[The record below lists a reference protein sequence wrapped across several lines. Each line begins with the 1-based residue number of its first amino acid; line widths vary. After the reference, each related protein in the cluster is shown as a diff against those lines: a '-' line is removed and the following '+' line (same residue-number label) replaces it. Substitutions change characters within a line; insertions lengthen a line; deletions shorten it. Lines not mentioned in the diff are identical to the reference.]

1 MIFVT
6 VGSQMPF
13 DRFTRA
19 VDDWAS
25 RCATDSVFAQIGK
38 GKYIPRHMQW
48 CRLLSTTDYRRKIF
62 ESRLVIA
69 HAGMGTIIT
78 ALELGK
84 PILVMPRLGKLNET
98 RNDHQVDTAKQL
110 AESGCITVAMNETEL
125 IDTLASLHVLKS
137 PSQIP
142 SHASR
147 ELLTAVRDF
156 ICDDILPA
164 DAVDTAPLPMPSL
177 TKEATH
183 AKAA

>member
-13 DRFTRA
+13 DRLTQA

-25 RCATDSVFAQIGK
+25 RCANDSVFAQIGS
-38 GKYIPRHMQW
+38 GKYIPIHMQW
-48 CRLLSTTDYRRKIF
+48 SRTLSTADYRKKIF
-62 ESRLVIA
+62 DSRLVIA

-84 PILVMPRLGKLNET
+84 PILVMPRLGRFAET

-110 AESGCITVAMNETEL
+110 ASSGCITVAMNETEL
-125 IDTLASLHVLKS
+125 IDTLASLDDLES

-142 SHASR
+142 SHASH
-147 ELLTAVRDF
+147 ELLTAVRNF
-156 ICDDILPA
+156 ICDDISPA
-164 DAVDTAPLPMPSL
+164 DVVDIAPLQMPNV

>member
-13 DRFTRA
+13 DRLTQT

-25 RCATDSVFAQIGK
+25 RCATDSIFAQIGS
-38 GKYIPRHMQW
+38 GKYIPQHMQW
-48 CRLLSTTDYRRKIF
+48 NRSLSTAEYRRKIF

-84 PILVMPRLGKLNET
+84 PILVMPRLGKLAET

-110 AESGCITVAMNETEL
+110 AASGCITVAMNATEL
-125 IDTLASLHVLKS
+125 TEHLASLDLFES

-142 SHASR
+142 SHASL
-147 ELLTAVRDF
+147 ELLTALRDF
-156 ICDDILPA
+156 ICDDISSA
-164 DAVDTAPLPMPSL
+164 DAIDTAPLRMPSV
-177 TKEATH
+177 TMEATH